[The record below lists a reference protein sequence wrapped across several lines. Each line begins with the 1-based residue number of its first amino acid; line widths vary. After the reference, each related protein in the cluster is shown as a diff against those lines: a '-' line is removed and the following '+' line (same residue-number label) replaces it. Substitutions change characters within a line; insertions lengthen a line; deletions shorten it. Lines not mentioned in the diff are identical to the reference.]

1 MKIIFVI
8 SALRNGG
15 ADRVLQILANG
26 ICDEFDVKIAYFEED
41 QGRYKFDK
49 RVQIEH
55 VNVYKKQTPLYK
67 FRTLR
72 RYFREENPAL
82 IISLIDWTNVAC
94 IIANLGLKS
103 KIIATE
109 HNEQSFLS
117 SKIYRFLR
125 DFSYKFCDVLTV
137 LSRSDFE
144 YYSKFTRRCEIMH
157 NPFFGDLRA
166 NFYKENT
173 ILCVA
178 RLESVKN
185 HKLILDALNLIPQVL
200 RKEWKIIFVGDG
212 SLRKE
217 LIEYA
222 LNLDVSVEF
231 VGHKENVREY
241 YENAK
246 IFVLGSNSEGLS
258 NVLIESAFYECAR
271 VCTATI
277 GAMELIKDGKT
288 GLLSPIK
295 DEKALAKN
303 LEILMSDKQK
313 REQIIQNAKA
323 NLSEFEPKNI
333 IKKWKNLINSLF

>member
-1 MKIIFVI
+1 M
-8 SALRNGG
+8 
-15 ADRVLQILANG
+15 
-26 ICDEFDVKIAYFEED
+26 
-41 QGRYKFDK
+41 
-49 RVQIEH
+49 
-55 VNVYKKQTPLYK
+55 
-67 FRTLR
+67 
-72 RYFREENPAL
+72 
-82 IISLIDWTNVAC
+82 
-94 IIANLGLKS
+94 
-103 KIIATE
+103 
-109 HNEQSFLS
+109 
-117 SKIYRFLR
+117 
-125 DFSYKFCDVLTV
+125 
-137 LSRSDFE
+137 
-144 YYSKFTRRCEIMH
+144 
-157 NPFFGDLRA
+157 
-166 NFYKENT
+166 
-173 ILCVA
+173 
-178 RLESVKN
+178 
-185 HKLILDALNLIPQVL
+185 L

-222 LNLDVSVEF
+222 LNLGVSVEF
-231 VGHKENVREY
+231 AGHKENVREY

-246 IFVLGSNSEGLS
+246 IFILGSNSEGLP

>member
-15 ADRVLQILANG
+15 AERVLQILANG

-125 DFSYKFCDVLTV
+125 DFSYKFCDILTV

-144 YYSKFTRRCEIMH
+144 YYSK
-157 NPFFGDLRA
+157 
-166 NFYKENT
+166 
-173 ILCVA
+173 LCVA

-231 VGHKENVREY
+231 AGHKENVREY

-246 IFVLGSNSEGLS
+246 IFVLGSNSEGLP

-333 IKKWKNLINSLF
+333 IEKWKNLINSLF

>member
-15 ADRVLQILANG
+15 AERVLQILANG

-125 DFSYKFCDVLTV
+125 KNRLPGRRKF
-137 LSRSDFE
+137 
-144 YYSKFTRRCEIMH
+144 
-157 NPFFGDLRA
+157 
-166 NFYKENT
+166 
-173 ILCVA
+173 
-178 RLESVKN
+178 
-185 HKLILDALNLIPQVL
+185 
-200 RKEWKIIFVGDG
+200 
-212 SLRKE
+212 
-217 LIEYA
+217 
-222 LNLDVSVEF
+222 
-231 VGHKENVREY
+231 
-241 YENAK
+241 
-246 IFVLGSNSEGLS
+246 
-258 NVLIESAFYECAR
+258 
-271 VCTATI
+271 
-277 GAMELIKDGKT
+277 
-288 GLLSPIK
+288 
-295 DEKALAKN
+295 KN
-303 LEILMSDKQK
+303 LN
-313 REQIIQNAKA
+313 RVFGA
-323 NLSEFEPKNI
+323 
-333 IKKWKNLINSLF
+333 